1 MKKSG
6 QVVYFCGA
14 NDNVEDILQGA
25 DPSLFL
31 SYGNVREAELRLG
44 GS

>member
-6 QVVYFCGA
+6 QTVLFCGA
-14 NDNVEDILQGA
+14 TQNVEDILQGA
-25 DPSLFL
+25 DPSLFI
-31 SYGNVREAELRLG
+31 SYGNVQEAELRLG